1 MSSLVWAPPNPD
13 GIEAMAAWNRYCRRQ
28 AAGLI
33 PASPAL
39 LFAATLGAAPVLAG
53 PILCNT
59 TLEAPLSG
67 GGAVAG
73 AAAVATGP
81 VEVTR
86 CGPVLTTSDL
96 VQRRFYSY
104 TAPFARGVDITH
116 QITDF
121 FGIAMGGGDGTK
133 VMGFGF
139 PDQTIIWD
147 GSAIENTANAM
158 LEEMSDPTPLRTA
171 DLPSSYTTSLG
182 AGFQASG
189 SGGAGAYA
197 SPTAMVSSWQAPI
210 RGLW

>member
-1 MSSLVWAPPNPD
+1 MAERIRSS
-13 GIEAMAAWNRYCRRQ
+13 RQ

-33 PASPAL
+33 PL
-39 LFAATLGAAPVLAG
+39 LAFAVLGAAPALAG

-67 GGAVAG
+67 GVGG
-73 AAAVATGP
+73 AAAATGP

-86 CGPVLTTSDL
+86 CGPVLTTSEL
-96 VQRRFYSY
+96 VERRFYSY

-116 QITDF
+116 QITNF
-121 FGIAMGGGDGTK
+121 FGIAMGGGDGTR
-133 VMGFGF
+133 VMGLGF
-139 PDQTIIWD
+139 PDQTIVWD
-147 GSAIENTANAM
+147 GSAIENTTNAM

-171 DLPSSYTTSLG
+171 DLPSGYTTSLG
-182 AGFQASG
+182 AGAQTM
-189 SGGAGAYA
+189 GGAGSYA